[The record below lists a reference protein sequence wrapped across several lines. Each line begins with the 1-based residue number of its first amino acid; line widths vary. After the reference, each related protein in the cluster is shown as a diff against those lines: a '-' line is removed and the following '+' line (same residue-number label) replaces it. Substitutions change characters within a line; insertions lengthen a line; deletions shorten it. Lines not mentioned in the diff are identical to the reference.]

1 MAADGLEG
9 DEIAQFDL
17 ADSPQVREWKARYRQ
32 LREEHRA
39 LDAAIAALQGATGTD
54 ALQVARL
61 KKQKLALRDQLA
73 WLEDRLTPDIIA

>member
-9 DEIAQFDL
+9 DEIAQFAL
-17 ADSPQVREWKARYRQ
+17 ADSSQVREWKTRYRE

-39 LDAAIAALQGATGTD
+39 LDAAIAALQEATGTD

-61 KKQKLALRDQLA
+61 KKQKLALIDQLS

>member
-17 ADSPQVREWKARYRQ
+17 ADTQEVREWKARYRE

-39 LDAAIAALQGATGTD
+39 LDAAIAALHGASGSD

-61 KKQKLALRDQLA
+61 KKRKLSLRDQLA

>member
-17 ADSPQVREWKARYRQ
+17 ADTQEVREWKARYRE

-39 LDAAIAALQGATGTD
+39 LDAAIAALLGASGSD

-61 KKQKLALRDQLA
+61 KKRKLSLRDQLA